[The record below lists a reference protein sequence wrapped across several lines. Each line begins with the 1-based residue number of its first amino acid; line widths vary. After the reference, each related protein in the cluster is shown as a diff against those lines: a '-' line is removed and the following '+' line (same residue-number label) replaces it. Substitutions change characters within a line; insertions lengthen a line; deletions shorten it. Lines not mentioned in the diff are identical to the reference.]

1 MVTADPSGYTPRV
14 AIVTGSANG
23 IGYSIAHRLA
33 DDGIDVV
40 ITDLASQSDRINE
53 VVEEIKK
60 KGRKSIGVIADVSSE
75 TDVQALVA
83 KTVEELSSLD
93 IVRTSSMLLFIISS
107 TSLIQMVANAGIGRP
122 SSLVESEFR

>member
-40 ITDLASQSDRINE
+40 ITDLVSQSDRINE

-60 KGRKSIGVIADVSSE
+60 KGRKSIGVIADVTSE
-75 TDVQALVA
+75 EDVQALVA
-83 KTVEELSSLD
+83 KTVEELGSLD
-93 IVRTSSMLLFIISS
+93 IVCTSTMLLFIICP
-107 TSLIQMVANAGIGRP
+107 TSIFQMVANAGIGRP
-122 SSLVESEFR
+122 SLLVDSELP

>member
-75 TDVQALVA
+75 TDVQALVT
-83 KTVEELSSLD
+83 KTEEELGSLD
-93 IVRTSSMLLFIISS
+93 IVRTSSMLLFIIPS

-122 SSLVESEFR
+122 SSLVESEFP